1 MGNDFLFD
9 EKEIYKQTLLRLL
22 RIIYST
28 LPIRQWAVSLQN
40 YYDMKVGGETR
51 EWTNDVAI
59 MLMFSVL
66 TVHII

>member
-51 EWTNDVAI
+51 E
-59 MLMFSVL
+59 
-66 TVHII
+66 

>member
-28 LPIRQWAVSLQN
+28 LPIRQWAVSL
-40 YYDMKVGGETR
+40 
-51 EWTNDVAI
+51 
-59 MLMFSVL
+59 
-66 TVHII
+66 